1 MDQESIAFFEERFR
15 EILRQISSLREETT
29 EQISSLRKETTEQ
42 FSSLRE
48 ETAGR
53 FEQVEGRLDKQ
64 DETARCTLILVEGL
78 RDNLQLVG
86 EVVMGLGEQ
95 LNRYREESTLSFEK
109 VHGWIEPYFKHLD
122 LKQDGQDRRV
132 RILED
137 RADRQQGD
145 AMDAIRRMV
154 EKLRR
159 EAQPASE

>member
-15 EILRQISSLREETT
+15 EIVQQISSLREEMK
-29 EQISSLRKETTEQ
+29 R
-42 FSSLRE
+42 
-48 ETAGR
+48 
-53 FEQVEGRLDKQ
+53 RLDKQ
-64 DETARCTLILVEGL
+64 AETARHTLILVEGL

-95 LNRYREESTLSFEK
+95 LNRYRDESTLSFEK
-109 VHGWIEPYFKHLD
+109 VHGWIEPYFRNLD
-122 LKQDGQDRRV
+122 LKHDGLDRRV

-145 AMDAIRRMV
+145 AMDAIRKMV